1 MFGPFYRLSSARHPI
16 VHPLSN
22 RPLQAA
28 GAGKGA
34 LPSDQIYD
42 TYFDKVQSR
51 WVKWADVV
59 KPYKSPMPFEFSKV
73 LVPTVDTTRYT
84 FLLDRIV
91 RVRAPVLFCGESGT
105 AKTVT
110 IQNFFE
116 SLDLDFYQV

>member
-1 MFGPFYRLSSARHPI
+1 MFPI
-16 VHPLSN
+16 FAPPPVCLAFLF
-22 RPLQAA
+22 RY
-28 GAGKGA
+28 G
-34 LPSDQIYD
+34 
-42 TYFDKVQSR
+42 FR
-51 WVKWADVV
+51 
-59 KPYKSPMPFEFSKV
+59 ERSKV

-116 SLDLDFYQV
+116 SLDLDFYQVTSLHQSLAFRNQHSFPMHT